1 MRRVAVVT
9 LVTTALAATAAV
21 AQQPADKTPVVR
33 YGVTANA
40 TFYPQGTAKE
50 ALASAAKA
58 MENRRHEYV
67 VAHIMDPAVVDGLV
81 ADRAKRLEPEVEKE
95 LSARRAEQRRNPAL
109 VLPEDFLPATPPEFA
124 VRVKAEAERRA
135 FQSVV
140 QSVRDNLGEAPE
152 NVRLLAKFAREGTVA
167 EAGTAA
173 TVTLKDVP
181 AKQVH
186 LKQAGGRWH
195 VEDRQTEDFKPKAEK
210 AEK

>member
-1 MRRVAVVT
+1 MRRVAVVAVA
-9 LVTTALAATAAV
+9 LVTATAAV

-33 YGVTANA
+33 YGVTSNA

-81 ADRAKRLEPEVEKE
+81 AERARRLEPEVEKE
-95 LSARRAEQRRNPAL
+95 LATRRADQRRNPAVTAAEL
-109 VLPEDFLPATPPEFA
+109 LPVNPSEFA
-124 VRVKAEAERRA
+124 ERVKAEAEKRA

-140 QSVRDNLGEAPE
+140 QSVRDNLGESPE
-152 NVRLLAKFAREGTVA
+152 NVRLLAKFAREGTIA
-167 EAGTAA
+167 ENGAAA
-173 TVTLKDVP
+173 TVTLPDVKG
-181 AKQVH
+181 KQVY
-186 LKQAGGRWH
+186 LKQAGNRWH
-195 VEDRQTEDFKPKAEK
+195 VEDRQTEDFKPKADK

>member
-1 MRRVAVVT
+1 MRRVAVVALMT
-9 LVTTALAATAAV
+9 AALVTTAAI

-58 MENRRHEYV
+58 LENKRHEYV
-67 VAHIMDPAVVDGLV
+67 VAHIMDPAAVDGLV
-81 ADRAKRLEPEVEKE
+81 AERAKRLEPEVEKE
-95 LSARRAEQRRNPAL
+95 LSARRADQRRSLAGVN
-109 VLPEDFLPATPPEFA
+109 PEDILPVTPPEFNE
-124 VRVKAEAERRA
+124 RVKAEAEKRA

-140 QSVRDNLGEAPE
+140 QSVRDNLGESPE
-152 NVRLLAKFAREGTVA
+152 NARLMAKFTREGTIA
-167 EAGTAA
+167 ENGAAA

-181 AKQVH
+181 NKQVY
-186 LKQAGGRWH
+186 LKQAGARWH

>member
-1 MRRVAVVT
+1 MRRVVAAVALT
-9 LVTTALAATAAV
+9 VTTVAV

-67 VAHIMDPAVVDGLV
+67 VAHIMDPAAVDGLV
-81 ADRAKRLEPEVEKE
+81 AERAGRLEPEVEKE
-95 LSARRAEQRRNPAL
+95 LATRRAEQRRNPAA
-109 VLPEDFLPATPPEFA
+109 VPPGEFLPVTPPEFA
-124 VRVKAEAERRA
+124 ERVKAEAERRA

-167 EAGTAA
+167 ETGAAA
-173 TVTLKDVP
+173 TVTLPDVKG
-181 AKQVH
+181 KQVY
-186 LKQAGGRWH
+186 LKQSGARWH
-195 VEDRQTEDFKPKAEK
+195 VEDRQTEEFKPKSEK

>member
-1 MRRVAVVT
+1 MRRVAVVV
-9 LVTTALAATAAV
+9 LVAALMTTTAAV

-40 TFYPQGTAKE
+40 TFYPQGTAKD

-58 MENRRHEYV
+58 MENKRHEYV

-81 ADRAKRLEPEVEKE
+81 AERAKRMEPEVEKE
-95 LSARRAEQRRNPAL
+95 LVARRAEQRRNPAA
-109 VLPEDFLPATPPEFA
+109 VSPEEFLPATPPEFA
-124 VRVKAEAERRA
+124 ERVRAEAEKRA

-167 EAGTAA
+167 ETGAAA
-173 TVTLKDVP
+173 TVTLPDVKG
-181 AKQVH
+181 KQVY
-186 LKQAGGRWH
+186 LKQTGTRWH
-195 VEDRQTEDFKPKAEK
+195 VEDRQTEEFKPKAEK
-210 AEK
+210 AGK